1 LLFISNKLDIYIPFI
16 LIQIGFSQILP
27 AGANILAAKV
37 RLLIGWGKC
46 VPTFRVP
53 RSTFRVPR
61 STFRVLGL
69 KSLKG
74 LKSSVKQ
81 RPFDEIKELKK
92 FVVCD

>member
-53 RSTFRVPR
+53 RSTFRV
-61 STFRVLGL
+61 LGL
-69 KSLKG
+69 KSLKS